1 MQFLNDSYDT
11 PANKRRCFFDILG
24 LNSRLYFYLK
34 FLFII
39 LKARKTAEQGKF
51 SDKDYCDISDS
62 TFKLLE
68 NCGAKIHITGI
79 DNIKKT
85 DKPVVFI
92 GNHMSMLET
101 FILPG
106 IIIPYMPVSFVV
118 KESLIN
124 HSLFGD
130 IMKATRPIPVTRTDP
145 KKDFKSV
152 MFGGKQLLSK
162 GRSIIV
168 FPQSTRGAFKPEE
181 FGSIGDKL
189 AEKNQVTVIPVALKT
204 DFWSNGKIFKDF
216 GRIYRDRKIFFAFG
230 EPISPTTEKKERHSR
245 IIDFITAKYKEFTV

>member
-1 MQFLNDSYDT
+1 MQFSNDSYDT
-11 PANKRRCFFDILG
+11 PSTQKRCLLDILV
-24 LNSRLYFYLK
+24 LNTRLYFYLK
-34 FLFII
+34 FLIII
-39 LKARKTAEQGKF
+39 LKAREVAKLGKF
-51 SDKDYCDISDS
+51 NDEEYCKISDN
-62 TFKLLE
+62 TFRLLE
-68 NCGAKIHITGI
+68 NCGAKIHIKGI

-85 DKPVVFI
+85 DGPIVFI
-92 GNHMSMLET
+92 SNHMSMLET

-106 IIIPYMPVSFVV
+106 IIIPYKPVSFVV

-124 HSLFGD
+124 HSLFGG

-152 MFGGKQLLSK
+152 MFGGKKLLDK

-168 FPQSTRGAFKPEE
+168 FPQSTRGIFKPEE

-189 AEKNQVTVIPVALKT
+189 AEKNNVTVIPVALKT

-216 GRIYRDRKIFFAFG
+216 GRIYRDREIYFEFG
-230 EPISPTTEKKERHSR
+230 KPILPNTEKKERHKT
-245 IIDFITAKYKEFTV
+245 IVEFIAAKNNQYTS